1 MAVLV
6 MLYAFAVS
14 LAVTVLYGI
23 IRRPRPSDPVSISGQ
38 RFPGGFLWATGEDAY
53 QHEGGNLANDW
64 ARWEAQEPS
73 PIENGDRC
81 GIAADF
87 YNRYESDFDLA
98 ARDGQNAHRIGIEW
112 SRLEPEKGRYD
123 EEAFRRYDA
132 MIDAMRRRGFTVFL
146 NLWHF
151 TLPLW
156 AADEGGWESAQV
168 MGRWEALVRQCATRF
183 GGRVDYWSTMIDAQ
197 IYALAGY
204 AVGEIPPNQK
214 DIKRAL
220 SVYRTLIHAHAR
232 AYHLIKKHAAPPGGA
247 SAPRVG
253 QIYFFFHYEPKGFL
267 LDRVITRQM
276 DRIFNE
282 NLLDALYTGTIELR
296 VLMGPTVR
304 EHDDSIRGTLDWI
317 GVNYYTRE
325 ILSFNPLKP
334 GFIGRK
340 TCASSRTT
348 DMGWEIYPEG
358 IYRLCK
364 KLEGRYPGV
373 PLFIA
378 ESGLADAA
386 DDRRPRFILEHL
398 AWVHRLIGEGCPIT
412 GFTHWSIT
420 DNWEWAKGF
429 GPKFG
434 LYRVNRETMERVET
448 ASARLYRFI
457 AHNNRLPEESEID
470 AILCGHAGPVSS

>member
-1 MAVLV
+1 
-6 MLYAFAVS
+6 VS
-14 LAVTVLYGI
+14 PALIVSAAAAALIVAITLYGAF
-23 IRRPRPSDPVSISGQ
+23 RRPRPSAPVSVTGQ
-38 RFPGGFLWATGEDAY
+38 RFPDGFLWATGEDAY
-53 QHEGGNLANDW
+53 QHEGGNLNNDW
-64 ARWEAQEPS
+64 ARWEAREPS
-73 PIENGDRC
+73 PIESGERC
-81 GIAADF
+81 GIAVDF

-112 SRLEPEKGRYD
+112 SRVEPEKGRYD
-123 EEAFRRYDA
+123 EEAFERYGA
-132 MIDAMRRRGFTVFL
+132 MIDAMRKRGFVVFL

-156 AADEGGWESAQV
+156 AADEGGWESGGV
-168 MGRWEALVRQCATRF
+168 MERWESLVRECAARF

-204 AVGEIPPNQK
+204 AVGEIPPNRK
-214 DIKRAL
+214 DMKRAL

-232 AYHLIKKHAAPPGGA
+232 AYHIIKKHAAPPDGA

-253 QIYFFFHYEPKGFL
+253 QIYFFFHYEPKGLL
-267 LDRVITRQM
+267 LDRVIARQM

-282 NLLDALYTGTIELR
+282 NLLDALYTGTVDLR
-296 VLMGPTVR
+296 VLLGPSVR
-304 EHDDSIRGTLDWI
+304 ERDDSLRGTLDWI

-334 GFIGRK
+334 GFIERT

-358 IYRLCK
+358 LYHLCR
-364 KLEGRYPGV
+364 KLERRYPGV

-398 AWVHRLIGEGCPIT
+398 AWVHRLVREGCPIT
-412 GFTHWSIT
+412 GFTYWSIT

-457 AHNNRLPEESEID
+457 ARSNRLPEESELD
-470 AILCGHAGPVSS
+470 AVLRGDA